1 MVIEPLLEVLLKYN
15 SVVHTDCSN
24 SKWLTMVTHVFPFLL
39 CYGQSGP
46 DTYPNV
52 QYDSSMTSSTVSQVT
67 SNMKVD
73 DNIDVAR
80 RTYTFSKLLF
90 CIEVQ

>member
-1 MVIEPLLEVLLKYN
+1 MLLKYS
-15 SVVHTDCSN
+15 SVVHTGCSD
-24 SKWLTMVTHVFPFLL
+24 SKWLAMVTHVFPFLL
-39 CYGQSGP
+39 CYRQTAS

-52 QYDSSMTSSTVSQVT
+52 QYDSSMTSCTVSQVT

-80 RTYTFSKLLF
+80 RTYTFSELLF

>member
-1 MVIEPLLEVLLKYN
+1 MVGNGYSRFPIPVVLQTA
-15 SVVHTDCSN
+15 S
-24 SKWLTMVTHVFPFLL
+24 
-39 CYGQSGP
+39 

-52 QYDSSMTSSTVSQVT
+52 QYDSSMTSCTVSQVT

-80 RTYTFSKLLF
+80 RTYTFSELLF